1 MDRGLGGPS
10 VLPSS
15 PWPRLQSALWPTLTA
30 LALLS
35 SVAEASLGPG
45 TSSPAPRGGPAP
57 VLAPPAAHLPGGHTA
72 RLCGGRAGR
81 PSSPQPPRPAPPRM
95 LDANMKTLLVVRGS
109 LSTSPYS
116 GEYRYYSRW
125 YEYECPFSS
134 QRNSSVCTEG
144 AIAGLRLRYP

>member
-57 VLAPPAAHLPGGHTA
+57 VLAPPAAHLPGRGTHGPFV
-72 RLCGGRAGR
+72 RRKSRAAVVAAA
-81 PSSPQPPRPAPPRM
+81 PQTREAAPPRF
-95 LDANMKTLLVVRGS
+95 LGRLCNPQGALSPVTLQPCDLTAPESSPRRGCCGDRRAA
-109 LSTSPYS
+109 L
-116 GEYRYYSRW
+116 
-125 YEYECPFSS
+125 
-134 QRNSSVCTEG
+134 
-144 AIAGLRLRYP
+144 